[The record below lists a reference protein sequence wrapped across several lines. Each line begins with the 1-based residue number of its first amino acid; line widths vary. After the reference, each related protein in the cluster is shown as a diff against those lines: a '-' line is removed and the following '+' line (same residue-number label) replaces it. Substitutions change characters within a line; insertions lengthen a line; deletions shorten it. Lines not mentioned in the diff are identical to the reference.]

1 MKKWMIYTLVVA
13 VVVAVILIVTLPTLL
28 NKEPVL
34 EAPVQVVN
42 QGEKLGV
49 NLKPYVKDEKV
60 DEVTL
65 EKIDGPGTLSGFN
78 FTFEPGFRYVGE
90 VVVKIKATDKQGKS
104 STGDLVINVIR
115 VNRPPEIDT
124 TPLRV
129 LEGETLVFD
138 LNTIVKDPDN
148 DKITFSVD
156 GPGELNNGI
165 YTYSPGYLDSGTKIL
180 RVSAKDSSGNETVR
194 DIQLQVIDVNAPP
207 ELAVEDQTVNE
218 GELLSLDLAAIAF
231 DIDGDE
237 IELSLAS
244 GPGEIVNGVY
254 KYRPGFDEAGDREV
268 VVRVR
273 DGFGNEV
280 LSSFSINVV
289 DVNRPPRMIFSDLS
303 VKEGQELVIQL
314 SNHVIDPDGDELE
327 ISVEGPGEIVGD
339 KFIYRPGY
347 DDAGE
352 KLVTI
357 MASDGRGGRSVVSF
371 SIRVIDVNRPPR
383 LMLSDKVIE
392 EGKVLT
398 IDLKEQSLDL
408 DGDELF
414 FELVE
419 RPGSVSEGVY
429 SYEPTYE
436 ESGEYTVTIKVSDGK
451 AETTG
456 SFAVVVLD
464 VNRPPVA
471 SFPDGKVEEGERYE
485 LYLKAFASDPDRDEL
500 EFEVISGPGEIED
513 GTYSYEPTYEDAG
526 EKEVSILVS
535 DGRGGE
541 IIVTFKIE
549 VIDVN
554 RPPRLMLSDKV
565 VEEGKVLTIDLK
577 EQSLDLDGD
586 ELFFELVEGPG
597 SVSEGVYSYE
607 PTYEESGEYTVTIK
621 VSDSEAETT
630 GSFTV
635 VVLDVNRPPIV
646 DVRDD
651 TVNEGH
657 QYELYIRA
665 FAYDPD
671 GDDISFEILEG
682 PGTIE
687 GDYYTYEADFG
698 SAGTKVV
705 KLRVSDTRDGHTD
718 VTFEIVVMEV
728 NRPPARVVPSI
739 SSSIRE
745 TFTLQLNLKSF
756 FVDPDGDEL
765 TFTHEGP
772 GSIEGSSYT
781 YTPGYEDA
789 GEKEVL
795 ITAEDG
801 RGGSVTL
808 PIRITVLDVNRLPV
822 ASFPDGKVEEG
833 EIYELYLKAFASDPD
848 RDELEFEV
856 ISGPGEI
863 EDGTYSYEPTYEDAG
878 EKEVSILVSDGRGG
892 EIIATFKLI
901 VEDVKSIISLIYAIP
916 TFESGTLSI
925 VAGNNE
931 ITSTGNLVVVNVR
944 WVLNFDTIEFWKVSG
959 EIRELIGIS
968 DLSNLEAPSSRPI
981 VSQEGIVGYIYLEV
995 K

>member
-419 RPGSVSEGVY
+419 
-429 SYEPTYE
+429 
-436 ESGEYTVTIKVSDGK
+436 
-451 AETTG
+451 
-456 SFAVVVLD
+456 
-464 VNRPPVA
+464 
-471 SFPDGKVEEGERYE
+471 
-485 LYLKAFASDPDRDEL
+485 
-500 EFEVISGPGEIED
+500 
-513 GTYSYEPTYEDAG
+513 
-526 EKEVSILVS
+526 
-535 DGRGGE
+535 
-541 IIVTFKIE
+541 
-549 VIDVN
+549 
-554 RPPRLMLSDKV
+554 
-565 VEEGKVLTIDLK
+565 
-577 EQSLDLDGD
+577 
-586 ELFFELVEGPG
+586 GPG

-635 VVLDVNRPPIV
+635 VVLDVNREPETI
-646 DVRDD
+646 
-651 TVNEGH
+651 
-657 QYELYIRA
+657 LK
-665 FAYDPD
+665 
-671 GDDISFEILEG
+671 EIK
-682 PGTIE
+682 T
-687 GDYYTYEADFG
+687 
-698 SAGTKVV
+698 
-705 KLRVSDTRDGHTD
+705 
-718 VTFEIVVMEV
+718 
-728 NRPPARVVPSI
+728 
-739 SSSIRE
+739 SIRE
-745 TFTLQLNLKSF
+745 GFSLRIDLSVF
-756 FVDPDGDEL
+756 FIDPDGDEL